1 MNTINISKK
10 CLALGG
16 IPAVGKSTIVE
27 QFFINHNYW
36 VNFEYKRL
44 KGHYNKQLNLLIL
57 GVYGTAKF
65 AGTDKLSMSVQPD
78 FESYVRANHS
88 KANILFEGD
97 RLFSLNN
104 INFLEKYY
112 QLHIGII
119 TSTHTEDRHITRKD
133 NQSEKFIKGRITK
146 INNIKSAY
154 QSYQTYENNT
164 DNSVDTI
171 YQSLYKIIK

>member
-1 MNTINISKK
+1 MK
-10 CLALGG
+10 CIAIGG
-16 IPAVGKSTIVE
+16 IPATGKSTIVE
-27 QFFINHNYW
+27 QFFLNHSYW
-36 VNFEYKRL
+36 NEFKYKKLR
-44 KGHYNKQLNLLIL
+44 GHYNKEMNLFIL
-57 GVYGTAKF
+57 GVYGESKF
-65 AGTDKLSMSVQPD
+65 GGTDKLSMAVQPD
-78 FESYVRANHS
+78 FESYVVANHD

-112 QLHIGII
+112 QLHVGII
-119 TSTHTEDRHITRKD
+119 TSTHTKDRHITRKD
-133 NQSEKFIKGRITK
+133 NQSEKFIKGRTTK

-171 YQSLYKIIK
+171 YQSLYKIIR